1 MNPQLENNETE
12 RQMFEFLHDIISKDN
27 NIQEFDEE
35 IIKED
40 FICSTAQPKQYE
52 MPGNKYYI
60 TKLVV
65 EIKIKQD
72 LLHKIINTGDLL
84 PFDIEYIAED
94 ALNIEFDLFYAGIEQ
109 IGTLTV
115 DKNSGK
121 GELSISDL
129 MLLHSTFANCPVVTK
144 LAEISVPLN
153 QLGGINCQRIKALQ
167 ISYTSCFSLFSELR
181 NKVKDPNY
189 DIYVDETL
197 RNDLRYDLCN
207 YEYYLDS
214 NESNKE
220 KKLSCLP
227 VFRAEGEQA
236 TLTGIQYPD
245 HTLFSVNLKESTI
258 KTIMNKF
265 DDEEDKINS
274 MFVHLAMY
282 DNIARIFEKTS
293 TQLFYLQHIPTRE
306 KIFIMNNEITY

>member
-1 MNPQLENNETE
+1 MNSQLENIEYE
-12 RQMFEFLHDIISKDN
+12 RQMYEFLQDIISKYH
-27 NIQEFDEE
+27 IPEFDEE

-40 FICSTAQPKQYE
+40 SICCSTGQPKHDMYF
-52 MPGNKYYI
+52 I
-60 TKLVV
+60 SKLVV
-65 EIKIKQD
+65 EIVINQE

-84 PFDIEYIAED
+84 PFLIEYIAED
-94 ALNIEFDLFYAGIEQ
+94 DSKIEFVLFYAGIEQ

-115 DKNSGK
+115 VKNSGK

-129 MLLHSTFANCPVVTK
+129 MLRHSRLANCPVVTK
-144 LAEISVPLN
+144 LAEIIIPLK
-153 QLGGINCQRIKALQ
+153 QFGINCKRIKALQ

-181 NKVKDPNY
+181 NKVKDPNF

-197 RNDLRYDLCN
+197 RNDLRYELCN
-207 YEYYLDS
+207 YEYFLDY

-227 VFRAEGEQA
+227 VFRAEGDQA

-245 HTLFSVNLKESTI
+245 HTLFSINLKESAI

-265 DDEEDKINS
+265 DDDEDKINS

-282 DNIARIFEKTS
+282 DNIARIFEETM
-293 TQLFYLQHIPTRE
+293 TQLFYLQHIPTKE
-306 KIFIMNNEITY
+306 KIFVMSNEINY